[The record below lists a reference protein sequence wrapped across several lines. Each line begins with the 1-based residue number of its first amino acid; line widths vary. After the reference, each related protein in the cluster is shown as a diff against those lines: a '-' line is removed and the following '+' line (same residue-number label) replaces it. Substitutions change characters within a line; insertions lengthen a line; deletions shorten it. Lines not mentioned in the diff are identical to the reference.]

1 MEKLEQKL
9 QDLKIALENKSIS
22 VNEYSSMYYAIYQ
35 QIKKTK
41 QWNH

>member
-22 VNEYSSMYYAIYQ
+22 VNEYSSMYYSIYQ
-35 QIKKTK
+35 QIKK
-41 QWNH
+41 QAQ